1 MLLEKESY
9 DISYCTVSMNRAEHV
24 KKTLTQ
30 NIQNNLNNN
39 VEFLLLDY
47 NSKDEWV
54 LNLDQLNM
62 SEPIY
67 SIDCDNQWLWFS
79 NSRGV
84 SFFRW
89 DNYEN

>member
-9 DISYCTVSMNRAEHV
+9 DISYCTVSMNRAKHV

-47 NSKDEWV
+47 NSKDE
-54 LNLDQLNM
+54 
-62 SEPIY
+62 Y
-67 SIDCDNQWLWFS
+67 
-79 NSRGV
+79 
-84 SFFRW
+84 
-89 DNYEN
+89 